1 MKNAV
6 GRCPK
11 CSAFIKVDL
20 SAPEVRCPECGA
32 LLKKSSKTV
41 AEVEAE
47 RERKRRL
54 AAGLPETEEQV
65 AAPAEES
72 PAKVETTAEPVPE
85 TPAPE
90 EPAKEEPA
98 PAESAEEES
107 PEAAATDVPEAP
119 AEEAMSE
126 EEAMALAAS
135 FDETTE
141 ETEATSAE
149 DVAPET
155 ASEIPAE
162 AETPAEETA
171 EEINPN
177 EISDEELA
185 LMDEDIPEDIAEE
198 EPTVF
203 GSVSLEDDVPE
214 EPAEETESEEEA
226 PQEEEALGEGLKD
239 LSSEDD
245 AETPDLEVEA
255 APETEEPL
263 VENPLPETS
272 PSETEA
278 TNDLFSDSPLEEE
291 KPEEKEEESA
301 VAAPEA
307 DIELADEA
315 PRADEPVSAAP
326 EEVPEAPATTE
337 ESVAEETALSETE
350 NEVTEVPAESVEA
363 PAETAEET
371 PAEEVPA
378 DVDIKEETPADIPA
392 EASVETT
399 EAAAPEEPAP
409 VAEEAPAVQ
418 ETSAEETKEEA
429 SLTQEEAPKAEEASD
444 KDDEYSLDAALASQ
458 VAPAPAPEEP
468 AEKAP
473 EASAETPAEQASEE
487 EPAYSDEDFAAAG
500 EIDVRNYAVK
510 KRTAKSAHEVARA
523 LRVAEEKQQQKK
535 KEESTKNNLFSRPV
549 AAVIFAFSVLFVLF
563 DFAYGLFVR
572 NAAAASFF
580 LAGNYAGAVY
590 SDAPALISVLP
601 ESLIGTILSKLP
613 VFGGDHFL
621 TIITAIYYGLIAVIA
636 VLGITG
642 KKGRVGSVLLLVAD
656 IVIALFRLWTLNGGA
671 FFFIPYD
678 GLPTI
683 LADYG
688 AYILAGG
695 YGILLAAAVLYI
707 ASFARAKEDY
717 AFSFKAGIPALVYA
731 ALVLLGGAA
740 LIVLPIVKAD
750 FALSDAILGYALI
763 GVFGLSVLLTLVG
776 VHEKGLSRSANGYLA
791 AYLLAAAP
799 CLLLA
804 ATLLPLFS
812 VGTIPSLARLV
823 GVLPSALLVA
833 AAGFSMADIR
843 N

>member
-11 CSAFIKVDL
+11 CSSFIKVDL

-32 LLKKSSKTV
+32 LLRKSSKTV

-54 AAGLPETEEQV
+54 AAGLPEVEEQV
-65 AAPAEES
+65 AAPVEETVAPVAEE
-72 PAKVETTAEPVPE
+72 PIPE
-85 TPAPE
+85 TPAEEVSAPATPVAE
-90 EPAKEEPA
+90 EPA
-98 PAESAEEES
+98 AEE
-107 PEAAATDVPEAP
+107 T
-119 AEEAMSE
+119 MSE

-135 FDETTE
+135 FDETAEEPVATAE
-141 ETEATSAE
+141 ETPASEAE
-149 DVAPET
+149 
-155 ASEIPAE
+155 SEIP
-162 AETPAEETA
+162 EETA
-171 EEINPN
+171 ETPVEPVAEEVNPN

-185 LMDEDIPEDIAEE
+185 MMDEDIPDDIAKE
-198 EPTVF
+198 EPTVY
-203 GSVSLEDDVPE
+203 GSVSLEDEVPE
-214 EPAEETESEEEA
+214 APAEETEEAEEAEA

-278 TNDLFSDSPLEEE
+278 TNDLFSDSPLEDVKNEE
-291 KPEEKEEESA
+291 KTEEPSLEE
-301 VAAPEA
+301 AAPEA
-307 DIELADEA
+307 DIEIAE
-315 PRADEPVSAAP
+315 EPVTAEPVAEPVVESAEEIAEP
-326 EEVPEAPATTE
+326 VVEPAEEVVETPAPIEESATETAEAPEAPADEATE
-337 ESVAEETALSETE
+337 EI
-350 NEVTEVPAESVEA
+350 PAK
-363 PAETAEET
+363 ET
-371 PAEEVPA
+371 PADA
-378 DVDIKEETPADIPA
+378 DIKEEIPA
-392 EASVETT
+392 ETPVEMT
-399 EAAAPEEPAP
+399 EESAP
-409 VAEEAPAVQ
+409 VAEAEVAPAPVEEQ
-418 ETSAEETKEEA
+418 APVPEELTLAEEPKEEA
-429 SLTQEEAPKAEEASD
+429 PLTLEEEPKAEEESSGE
-444 KDDEYSLDAALASQ
+444 DDEYSLDAALASAEAA
-458 VAPAPAPEEP
+458 APATKE
-468 AEKAP
+468 P

-523 LRVAEEKQQQKK
+523 LRVAEEKQQK
-535 KEESTKNNLFSRPV
+535 KEKETSTKNNLFARPV
-549 AAVIFAFSVLFVLF
+549 AALIFAFSILFVLF

-572 NAAAASFF
+572 NAAAATYF
-580 LAGNYAGAVY
+580 LAGNYAGAAY
-590 SDAPALISVLP
+590 AEAPALISLLP
-601 ESLIGTILSKLP
+601 ASLIETILSKLP
-613 VFGGDHFL
+613 VFGGDLFL

-683 LADYG
+683 LASYG

-695 YGILLAAAVLYI
+695 YGILLAAAALYI
-707 ASFARAKEDY
+707 ASFARAKDDY

-750 FALSDAILGYALI
+750 FALGADIIGYALMGIVGLSIVMTLI
-763 GVFGLSVLLTLVG
+763 GVN
-776 VHEKGLSRSANGYLA
+776 KKDLSRSANGYLA
-791 AYLLAAAP
+791 AFLLAAAS
-799 CLLLA
+799 CLFLVTVLLPVFTEMTVA
-804 ATLLPLFS
+804 SLVRVGGVLPATLL
-812 VGTIPSLARLV
+812 I
-823 GVLPSALLVA
+823 A